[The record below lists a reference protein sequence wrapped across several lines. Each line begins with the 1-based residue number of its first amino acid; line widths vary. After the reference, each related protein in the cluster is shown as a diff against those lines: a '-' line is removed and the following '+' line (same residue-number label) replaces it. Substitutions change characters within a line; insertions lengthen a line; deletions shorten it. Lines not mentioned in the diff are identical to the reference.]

1 MSIENGGAPG
11 VEEVRILD
19 LGAVLLRRWRTI
31 VLTTLSVM
39 LLAAGMALLR
49 TEKYQANVMLLAP
62 QEQGGGRSSDALA
75 RQLAGAGLPALGNVS
90 NPNQRLIGVLARSRT
105 FADSM
110 VNRVAGPSASGDTA
124 SQLRRMLAMDT
135 EVTPKPDGS
144 IAIQVA
150 GEDPRLAAKVANTF
164 AVLLNEMSARLG
176 VEAAVQK
183 QQFLEAQLR
192 RARAALDRSEQRL
205 VSFQKQRNAP
215 ELQDQASRTVDAA
228 AQLQGQITDQ
238 EVQVSQLRRSVTPNN
253 PQLQAAEA
261 RLATLRGQLRRLT
274 AGGGGGLFV
283 PFRESPELQ
292 ATLTRLKRD
301 YARDEQVYVSLTSA
315 IAQAQ
320 VDVNND
326 LPVVSVLD
334 EATVPTAPSGVSLKL
349 IVVLAA
355 VLGLVLGLVAA
366 FVAEHFARA
375 RQDPAAGSFFVAW
388 EQFKSDLRR
397 GGFRRSGTDRR
408 PPPRGRGDSV
418 GVDGGASEVVR

>member
-1 MSIENGGAPG
+1 MSIENGGAPRG
-11 VEEVRILD
+11 EEVRILD

-31 VLTTLSVM
+31 VLSTLAVM
-39 LLAAGMALLR
+39 LLAAAVALLR
-49 TEKYQANVMLLAP
+49 TEKYQARVVLLAP
-62 QEQGGGRSSDALA
+62 QEQGAARSSDLLA
-75 RQLAGAGLPALGNVS
+75 RQLAGAGIPGVGSLS
-90 NPNQRLIGVLARSRT
+90 NPNQRLIGVLAQSRS

-110 VNRVAGPSASGDTA
+110 VARVAGPRPSGETA
-124 SQLRRMLAMDT
+124 GQLRRMLALDT

-144 IAIQVA
+144 IAILVT
-150 GEDPRLAAKVANTF
+150 GKDPRLAAKVANTF
-164 AVLLNEMSARLG
+164 PVLLNEMSARVG

-192 RARAALDRSEQRL
+192 RARAALDQSEQRL

-215 ELQDQASRTVDAA
+215 ELQEQATRTVDAA
-228 AQLQGQITDQ
+228 AQLQGQISEQ
-238 EVQVSQLRRSVTPNN
+238 EVQVSQLRRSVTPSN

-261 RLATLRGQLRRLT
+261 RLATLRGQMRRLT
-274 AGGGGGLFV
+274 GGGGGGLFV
-283 PFRESPELQ
+283 PFSESPDLA

-320 VDVNND
+320 IDVNND

-334 EATVPTAPSGVSLKL
+334 RAAVPTAPSGISLKVIL
-349 IVVLAA
+349 VVAA
-355 VLGLVLGLVAA
+355 VLGVVVGLVAA

-388 EQFKSDLRR
+388 EDFKHDVVPLRKR
-397 GGFRRSGTDRR
+397 SASTAARR
-408 PPPRGRGDSV
+408 
-418 GVDGGASEVVR
+418 